1 VPGFTGE
8 EKGEQGEWKITDR
21 EREKGA
27 GEGEGEG
34 KEGM

>member
-1 VPGFTGE
+1 MGE

-27 GEGEGEG
+27 GEGEG